1 MTPPVKGAQVLK
13 GGGGQRR
20 LSQKPKFVVF
30 FLEAFPNIIKEKF
43 GPKDFGSKNIFGPKK
58 FLSNKILVQKN

>member
-30 FLEAFPNIIKEKF
+30 FLKPSLKTCACLSKSKIKR
-43 GPKDFGSKNIFGPKK
+43 
-58 FLSNKILVQKN
+58 

>member
-30 FLEAFPNIIKEKF
+30 FLEGFPKLAFMQTR
-43 GPKDFGSKNIFGPKK
+43 
-58 FLSNKILVQKN
+58 LLVILVNIVI

>member
-30 FLEAFPNIIKEKF
+30 FLKPSLRTKYRVLNKF
-43 GPKDFGSKNIFGPKK
+43 S
-58 FLSNKILVQKN
+58 VQKYWVKRKF

>member
-20 LSQKPKFVVF
+20 LSRKPKFVVF
-30 FLEAFPNIIKEKF
+30 FFWRGPLSGIKWHQVASSCIKWYQMASS
-43 GPKDFGSKNIFGPKK
+43 GIK
-58 FLSNKILVQKN
+58 